1 MSSPTADVSVVYPR
15 TAWKWWVCGLLLMA
29 TMINYMDRLTLNL
42 MAKPIMDAF
51 QIKEDKYG
59 QLESAFGSAFALGA
73 IIVGWFADRWS
84 VRWIY
89 PAAVLLWS
97 LAGFATG
104 LVPEHL
110 FVALI
115 SCRFMLG
122 LAEAGNWPCALRT
135 TQRILPP
142 SERAMGNGI
151 LQSGAAFGAILTPL
165 IVVAFLRLWG
175 SWRYPFM
182 VVGGLGLVWV
192 VLWLVSVRS
201 ADLALTEKRT
211 SSSLVGIL
219 GFLVLLMGAD
229 LVVHLEAPTPWLPLV
244 SKFTIT
250 ILGVAG
256 VFGWLWWVT
265 ADDDNLPRSVFLR
278 RFWVLAVIVV
288 AINGTWHYFRAWL
301 PLFLQKQHH
310 YELEETSWF
319 LLGYYIATDL
329 GSLTAGFAALRLARR
344 GLPVHGSRVVVFALF
359 GALTLLSVAAATL
372 PAGPLLLG
380 ALLVIG
386 FGALGVFP
394 IYYSLSQEL
403 THRHQGKLT
412 GSLGCICWLSMSLLH
427 EVVGDSVVQSGSYS
441 GGVALA
447 GFGPAI
453 ALTALLLFWG
463 KSPTVKQE
471 PLPPAEEPL
480 PTPIMHP
487 DGIRASADGVQVSHE
502 RESVKTDTSAS

>member
-1 MSSPTADVSVVYPR
+1 MSSPSADISLAYR
-15 TAWKWWVCGLLLMA
+15 SSAWKWWVCGLLLMA

-42 MAKPIMDAF
+42 MAKPIMEAF

-73 IIVGWFADRWS
+73 IIAGWFADRWN

-110 FVALI
+110 FVALL
-115 SCRFMLG
+115 SCRFLLG

-142 SERAMGNGI
+142 SERTMGNGI
-151 LQSGAAFGAILTPL
+151 LQSGAAFGAVLTPL
-165 IVVAFLRLWG
+165 IVLALLSLWG

-182 VVGGLGLVWV
+182 VVGALGLLWV

-201 ADLALTEKRT
+201 ADLALTEKHT
-211 SSSLVGIL
+211 SSSLISIL
-219 GFLVLLMGAD
+219 GWLVLLMGAD
-229 LVVHLEAPTPWLPLV
+229 LAVHITAPTPWLPLA
-244 SKFTIT
+244 SKYTVT

-256 VFGWLWWVT
+256 VFAWLWHTT
-265 ADDDNLPRSVFLR
+265 AGDDNLPRGVFLR

-301 PLFLQKQHH
+301 PLFLQNQHH
-310 YELEETSWF
+310 YGLQDTSWF
-319 LLGYYIATDL
+319 FLGYYIATDV
-329 GSLTAGFAALRLARR
+329 GSLTAGFAALSLARN

-359 GALTLLSVAAATL
+359 GGLTLLSLAAAVL

-380 ALLVIG
+380 SLLVIG

-403 THRHQGKLT
+403 TQRHQGKLT

-441 GGVALA
+441 HGVALA
-447 GFGPAI
+447 GFGPLIGLA
-453 ALTALLLFWG
+453 ALLLFWG
-463 KSPTVKQE
+463 KAPAVKQT
-471 PLPPAEEPL
+471 PLPPAEEPMPAL
-480 PTPIMHP
+480 TIHP
-487 DGIRASADGVQVSHE
+487 EGIRASDDGVKMSHE
-502 RESVKTDTSAS
+502 RESVKTDTSAP